1 MSVILNDV
9 HDIPKICF
17 FSLWCRK
24 TQRARL
30 DIKTV
35 QAGYEADI
43 RSLDCV

>member
-9 HDIPKICF
+9 HDIPMF

-24 TQRARL
+24 TQRARSE
-30 DIKTV
+30 IKTV
-35 QAGYEADI
+35 QAGYEADV